1 MSFNPIRILEVIA
14 DYQFGLGAGKALF
27 NEEIVKNLEI
37 RYSRRTRRIR
47 YALLNKI
54 PYVSV
59 RTSDGY
65 LTLSISAAKNLLENY
80 KEFTNIVVIYNKFED
95 IVKKNKN
102 VLVKYVKE
110 VDRDLKAGSEVIVV
124 NEDKKILGIGRI
136 NLNGEEILGLKRG
149 IAVKLRKIAKNV

>member
-1 MSFNPIRILEVIA
+1 VSFNPIRILMVIA

-27 NEEIVKNLEI
+27 NENIVKNLEI
-37 RYSRRTRRIR
+37 KYSRRTKRIR
-47 YALLNKI
+47 YALLNKV

-65 LTLSISAAKNLLENY
+65 LTLSINAAKNLLENY
-80 KEFTNIVVIYNKFED
+80 KELKNIIVVYNQFEE

-110 VDRDLKAGSEVIVV
+110 VDKNLKAGSEVIVV
-124 NEDKKILGIGRI
+124 NEDRKILGIGRVI
-136 NLNGEEILGLKRG
+136 LNGEEILGLKRG
-149 IAVKLRKIAKNV
+149 SAVKLRKIAKNV